1 MAQVQPMHTEKL
13 LFFKSICDVNVF
25 FACRAEKKQQ
35 EMGKKRNRGERGRE
49 SSGISEDSLVS
60 CLAERADREKEAE
73 FVKTHL
79 SAA

>member
-1 MAQVQPMHTEKL
+1 MYSL
-13 LFFKSICDVNVF
+13 L
-25 FACRAEKKQQ
+25 AGLKKQ
-35 EMGKKRNRGERGRE
+35 EMGKKKRNRGEGDRE
-49 SSGISEDSLVS
+49 RSRICEDSLVI